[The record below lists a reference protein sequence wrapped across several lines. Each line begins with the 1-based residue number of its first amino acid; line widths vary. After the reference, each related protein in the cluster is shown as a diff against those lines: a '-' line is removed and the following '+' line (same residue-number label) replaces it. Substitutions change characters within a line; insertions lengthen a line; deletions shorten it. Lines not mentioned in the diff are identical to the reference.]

1 MDPAAGEDV
10 MDLFFALAR
19 QEGVTVA
26 FISHNIEHALRYGD
40 RVLGLADGQM
50 KLDAR
55 ADSLSA
61 EDLRGLYD

>member
-1 MDPAAGEDV
+1 

-19 QEGVTVA
+19 ETGVTVI

-40 RVLGLADGQM
+40 RVLGLAEGRM

-55 ADSLSA
+55 ANSISA
-61 EDLRGLYD
+61 DDLRGLYD